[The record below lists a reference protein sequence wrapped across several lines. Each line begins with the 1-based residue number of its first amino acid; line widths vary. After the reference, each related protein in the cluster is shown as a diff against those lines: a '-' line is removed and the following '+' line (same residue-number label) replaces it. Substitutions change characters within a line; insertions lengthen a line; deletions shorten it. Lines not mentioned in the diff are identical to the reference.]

1 MVLIITIQ
9 TWRDQNQPKT
19 YPKKG
24 TWKLSKCPH
33 PHPCQVDMISEN
45 NLMVQHVIGYSF
57 RFQVH
62 NAGDFLLRSPRKM
75 TGTDGFLNQK
85 SEVSGCQREQQES
98 CLDRKFAEKGFK
110 DCKCRPWGLASLLPN
125 KVRDIF
131 FGDTIFSFSE
141 HQILSA
147 IWE

>member
-1 MVLIITIQ
+1 MM
-9 TWRDQNQPKT
+9 R
-19 YPKKG
+19 
-24 TWKLSKCPH
+24 
-33 PHPCQVDMISEN
+33 
-45 NLMVQHVIGYSF
+45 YSF

-62 NAGDFLLRSPRKM
+62 SEGDFLLQSPRKM